1 MIEEEIGNELRRAGG
16 GATLATAESCTG
28 GLVSHRLTNAPGCS
42 DYYKGGVVAYANE
55 AKEKVLGVAGE
66 TLREKGAVSAEC
78 AVEMARG
85 VRGLFESDFGVATT
99 GIAGPSGGTPEKP
112 VGLVFIAVAT
122 RDFADYEKHFF
133 HGDRE
138 TNKRE
143 AAEAALGMLKKKI
156 LKIKTGTKG
165 LVAQKGRAAGF

>member
-28 GLVSHRLTNAPGCS
+28 GLVSHRLTNAPG
-42 DYYKGGVVAYANE
+42 ANE

-143 AAEAALGMLKKKI
+143 AAEAALGMLKKNI